1 MHASRMGESC
11 RRSTYRTWRVVR
23 TVHGGL
29 YVQYMEGCTYLF
41 LGTDLMA
48 TMALLLNDT
57 DMVIV
62 KVMSTEA
69 VDSSQSRMLPSDP
82 PTAHVL
88 Q

>member
-1 MHASRMGESC
+1 MHASRIDESC
-11 RRSTYRTWRVVR
+11 MHREWVSHAVAVR
-23 TVHGGL
+23 TEHGGL
-29 YVQYMEGCTYLF
+29 YVQYVQYLF

-82 PTAHVL
+82 PTAQVL

>member
-1 MHASRMGESC
+1 MQ
-11 RRSTYRTWRVVR
+11 
-23 TVHGGL
+23 
-29 YVQYMEGCTYLF
+29 YVQYLF
-41 LGTDLMA
+41 LGTDFMA

-62 KVMSTEA
+62 KVMSAEA
-69 VDSSQSRMLPSDP
+69 VDCSQSRMLPSDP